1 MGVVVQELELKG
13 KEDNIGKSGI
23 TPEWFLESHKSLQR
37 YCLGKKKKNTSIDIP
52 LISSNTYWPLNR
64 TTEDSR
70 NRPNGRSLLL
80 MTSRNPKSLN
90 IND

>member
-37 YCLGKKKKNTSIDIP
+37 YCLGKKKKTQA
-52 LISSNTYWPLNR
+52 LTFH
-64 TTEDSR
+64 
-70 NRPNGRSLLL
+70 
-80 MTSRNPKSLN
+80 
-90 IND
+90 